1 MRPINSSTPDLALL
15 PQIFQNYPDILAVYL
30 FGSAVTGRIHSESD
44 LDLAIVPR
52 HPDLHQRKLELLADL
67 VRHRFDHVDL
77 VILPTD
83 NIVLQ
88 FEAVHQNRLIYQA
101 EDFEPSSYF
110 SKIVRQYIDFEPY
123 LRVQR
128 QAQKRRILNG

>member
-1 MRPINSSTPDLALL
+1 MPDLALL

-30 FGSAVTGRIHSESD
+30 FGSAATGHIHAESD
-44 LDLAIVPR
+44 IDLGIVPR
-52 HPDLHQRKLELLADL
+52 SPTLQNKKLDLLADL
-67 VRHRFDHVDL
+67 VRHGFDHVDL
-77 VILPTD
+77 VILDPG

-101 EDFEPSSYF
+101 EDFEPGSYF
-110 SKIVRQYIDFEPY
+110 SKVVRQYIDFEPF

>member
-1 MRPINSSTPDLALL
+1 MKPTNSPTPDLALL
-15 PQIFQNYPDILAVYL
+15 PKIFQNYPDILAVYL
-30 FGSAVTGRIHSESD
+30 FGSAATDRIHLESD

-52 HPDLHQRKLELLADL
+52 HPDLQQKKLALQTDL
-67 VRHRFDHVDL
+67 VRHGFDKVDL
-77 VILPTD
+77 VILSPD

-101 EDFEPSSYF
+101 EDFEHSSYF

-128 QAQKRRILNG
+128 QAQKRRILDG